1 MIEKVFLEYEQ
12 IYRDI
17 LNKFYPSLNSTGF
30 QERNLTVN
38 FSKCFDN
45 VYGRENVVSWFEL
58 QFGEKN
64 NNHFDCVIIAD
75 KKIFFVESK
84 RFSSAKLK
92 KDSANEDILRIED
105 FVKNGFCDDVRFA
118 NFRKYEIYGVILA
131 DVWKETKAKIRIYD
145 EYKIKTFFNNASSF
159 FEYNIIDF
167 DDIEDVKKYS
177 LLSYI
182 WKIK

>member
-12 IYRDI
+12 IYRNI

-38 FSKCFDN
+38 FSKSFDN

-75 KKIFFVESK
+75 KKVFFIESK
-84 RFSSAKLK
+84 RFSSTKLK
-92 KDSANEDILRIED
+92 KESVNKDILWIEE
-105 FVKNGFCDDVRFA
+105 FVKDGFCDDPRFA
-118 NFRKYEIYGVILA
+118 NFRNYEIYGVILA
-131 DVWKETKAKIRIYD
+131 DVWKETKSKIRIYE
-145 EYKIKTFFNNASSF
+145 EYKFKRFFNNASF
-159 FEYNIIDF
+159 VFDYNIIDF
-167 DDIEDVKKYS
+167 DDIENVKKYS
-177 LLSYI
+177 LLSYVC
-182 WKIK
+182 KIK